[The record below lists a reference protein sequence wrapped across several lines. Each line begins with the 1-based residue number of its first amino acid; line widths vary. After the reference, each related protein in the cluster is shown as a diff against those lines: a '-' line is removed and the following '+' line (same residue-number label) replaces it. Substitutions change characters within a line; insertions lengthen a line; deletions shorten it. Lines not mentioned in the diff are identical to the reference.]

1 MNRAEIF
8 SSRQLAPANS
18 APLYLQV
25 KRLVRDAVENGALK
39 AGDALPSERA
49 IAHMLKI
56 SRVTIR
62 NAFGDLVQEGVL
74 VQKRGSG
81 TYVNG
86 AATRIEQPL
95 SRLTSFTQDMAL
107 RGIKTEAEW
116 LERSQGPAT
125 PEEAM
130 KLSLSPGEPVS
141 RIHRLRRADGAP
153 LALEHA
159 TLPAKFLRD
168 LDAIGGSLYAMLE
181 AQDFKPVRALQHLH
195 AVALS
200 EREAALLEVK
210 GGSPALH
217 VERISYLADGRIV
230 EWVRS
235 LYRGDRY
242 DFVAEL
248 TLPPG
253 GQA

>member
-1 MNRAEIF
+1 MNRTEIF
-8 SSRQLAPANS
+8 SSQRLVPANH

-25 KRLVRDAVENGALK
+25 KRLVRHAVDAGALK
-39 AGDALPSERA
+39 VGDVLPSERV
-49 IAHMLKI
+49 IAGMLKI

-62 NAFGDLVQEGVL
+62 NAFSELVQEGLL

-86 AATRIEQPL
+86 PASRIEQPL

-107 RGIKTEAEW
+107 RGVKTEAEW
-116 LERSQGPAT
+116 LERSLGFAT

-130 KLSLSPGEPVS
+130 KLSLSPGQQVS
-141 RIHRLRRADGAP
+141 RVHRLRRADGVP
-153 LALEHA
+153 LAIEHA
-159 TLPAKFLRD
+159 VLPAKFLPD
-168 LDAIGGSLYAMLE
+168 PEAVTGSLYTLLE
-181 AQDFKPVRALQHLH
+181 VKGFKPVRALQHLH
-195 AVALS
+195 AVALGKQ
-200 EREAALLEVK
+200 EAHLLDVE

-230 EWVRS
+230 EWVMS
-235 LYRGDRY
+235 LYRGDLY

-248 TLPPG
+248 TLAPG
-253 GQA
+253 AQ